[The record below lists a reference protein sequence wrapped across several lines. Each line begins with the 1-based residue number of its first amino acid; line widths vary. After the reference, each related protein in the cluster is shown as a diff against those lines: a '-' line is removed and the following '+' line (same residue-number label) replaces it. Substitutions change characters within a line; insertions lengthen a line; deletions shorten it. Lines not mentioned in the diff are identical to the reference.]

1 MAGSPI
7 QYLQIKLSNGIQ
19 KHLITDKVSA
29 FKNSKTMIL
38 ADKTC
43 DRNKTLQ
50 GNHINSATPKLQK
63 VTWLNIDD
71 LNPLKS

>member
-1 MAGSPI
+1 
-7 QYLQIKLSNGIQ
+7 
-19 KHLITDKVSA
+19 
-29 FKNSKTMIL
+29 MIL

-63 VTWLNIDD
+63 VT
-71 LNPLKS
+71 